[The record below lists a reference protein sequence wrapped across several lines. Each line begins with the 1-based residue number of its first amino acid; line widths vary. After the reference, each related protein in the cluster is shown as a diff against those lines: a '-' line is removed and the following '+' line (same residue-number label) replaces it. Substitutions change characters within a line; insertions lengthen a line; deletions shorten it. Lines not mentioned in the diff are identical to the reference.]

1 MENGIAITAKNISKT
16 FHISEDS
23 HNTVKHRLFN
33 LFNPPRRK
41 DVLALKS
48 TSLEIKKGECIGLIG
63 RNGCGKTTLTKVLA
77 GVYPTDTGQI
87 KINGSTMLM
96 NLGIGMSHELTAR
109 ENIYV
114 SGSVLGLKIKE
125 VDKLF
130 DAIVDFAEIKDF
142 IDTKVKFF
150 SSGMMARLAFS
161 IAVNAGA
168 DIMFLDEIFS
178 VGDMKFQEKAVKV
191 FEGSWIR
198 GKTVV
203 LVSHGMEVIRKYCNR
218 SAFMKHGQIEFF
230 GDTDKAIELYNKARE
245 ELRKD
250 SLWTTSYITICNKLV
265 NVYLGIRQYQK
276 AESIILEVKEIR
288 EKIFGK
294 EHPEYAKSCSI
305 LAFVYWSM
313 GQYDKAEPLYLEA
326 KQIREKVQGK
336 EHPDYATACDNLAI
350 LYWSKGEYDK
360 AEPLYLESKQIREKV
375 LGKEHPDY
383 AKTCKNLG
391 G

>member
-1 MENGIAITAKNISKT
+1 MENGIAITASNISKT

-41 DVLALKS
+41 DILALKS

-96 NLGIGMSHELTAR
+96 NLGVGMSHELTAR

-178 VGDMKFQEKAVKV
+178 VGDMKFQEKAIKI
-191 FEGSWIR
+191 FESSWIQ

-218 SAFMKHGQIEFF
+218 SAFMKFGQIEFF
-230 GDTDKAIELYNKARE
+230 GDTQKAIELYKA
-245 ELRKD
+245 
-250 SLWTTSYITICNKLV
+250 
-265 NVYLGIRQYQK
+265 
-276 AESIILEVKEIR
+276 
-288 EKIFGK
+288 
-294 EHPEYAKSCSI
+294 
-305 LAFVYWSM
+305 
-313 GQYDKAEPLYLEA
+313 
-326 KQIREKVQGK
+326 
-336 EHPDYATACDNLAI
+336 DN
-350 LYWSKGEYDK
+350 
-360 AEPLYLESKQIREKV
+360 Q
-375 LGKEHPDY
+375 
-383 AKTCKNLG
+383 
-391 G
+391 

>member
-1 MENGIAITAKNISKT
+1 MENGIAIKASNISKT

-48 TSLEIKKGECIGLIG
+48 TSLEINKGECIGLIG

-96 NLGIGMSHELTAR
+96 NLGVGMSHELTAR

-130 DAIVDFAEIKDF
+130 DAIVDFAEIRDF

-178 VGDMKFQEKAVKV
+178 VGDMKFREKAVKV
-191 FEGSWIR
+191 FESSWIQ

-203 LVSHGMEVIRKYCNR
+203 LVSHGMEVIKAYCNR
-218 SAFMKHGQIEFF
+218 AAFMKNGQIEFF
-230 GDTDKAIELYNKARE
+230 GDTEKAIELY
-245 ELRKD
+245 
-250 SLWTTSYITICNKLV
+250 
-265 NVYLGIRQYQK
+265 
-276 AESIILEVKEIR
+276 
-288 EKIFGK
+288 
-294 EHPEYAKSCSI
+294 
-305 LAFVYWSM
+305 
-313 GQYDKAEPLYLEA
+313 
-326 KQIREKVQGK
+326 
-336 EHPDYATACDNLAI
+336 TADN
-350 LYWSKGEYDK
+350 
-360 AEPLYLESKQIREKV
+360 Q
-375 LGKEHPDY
+375 
-383 AKTCKNLG
+383 
-391 G
+391 